1 MSIQDLIRS
10 APFLPISQHALSGV
24 LDDLV
29 YNHDLPPEEYL
40 ATARYAIRT
49 IGAILPPEK
58 MNIISIADAIE
69 LDPRTPVIRL
79 TEVLMS
85 QGPFEG
91 EVNVMTLRILLGL
104 IDDGVDPHTA
114 GTHLNID
121 PHEMELLE
129 DYLDLRRHWAARIY
143 DRIEVILH
151 DGGGVLDVASK
162 LGMSNLWHAWRLTRW
177 VRHKSRHD

>member
-1 MSIQDLIRS
+1 MSIQDLIKA
-10 APFLPISQHALSGV
+10 APFLPISERALSDV
-24 LDDLV
+24 IDDLV
-29 YNHDLPPEEYL
+29 YNHDLPSEEYL

-49 IGAILPPEK
+49 IGAILPPERAH
-58 MNIISIADAIE
+58 IIAIADAIE
-69 LDPRTPVIRL
+69 LDPCTPVICL

-91 EVNVMTLRILLGL
+91 EVNVMTLRALLGL
-104 IDDGVDPHTA
+104 IDDGVDPYTA
-114 GTHLNID
+114 GRHLNID

-129 DYLDLRRHWAARIY
+129 EYLDLRRHWAARIY

-151 DGGGVLDVASK
+151 DGGGVLDVAER

-177 VRHKSRHD
+177 VRHKGRR